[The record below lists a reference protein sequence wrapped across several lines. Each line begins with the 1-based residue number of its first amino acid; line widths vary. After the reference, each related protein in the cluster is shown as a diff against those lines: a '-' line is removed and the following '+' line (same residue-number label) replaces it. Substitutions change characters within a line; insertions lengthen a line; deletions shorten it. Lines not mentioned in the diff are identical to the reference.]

1 MNKRV
6 LFVLT
11 NHVELGATGE
21 FTGYH
26 LAEASRPYNIL
37 KAQGVTIDFASPQ
50 GGKPIPDAFDLDD
63 PDNKKFWE
71 DSEVQGKLS
80 ATLTPETAEASLYDG
95 IYFPGGHGTM
105 WDFRHHLALQELT
118 RDIYEQGGFVAAVCH
133 GPAAL
138 VDVKLSQGNYL
149 VAGKHINAFTDEEER
164 QAGLEDVVP
173 FLLESALRERGAIF
187 ESSAP
192 GECHVVLDGRIITG
206 QNPASAKSVAK
217 KMLSLME
224 QMEYRDAEV
233 SHSQR

>member
-11 NHVELGATGE
+11 NHTELGSTGE

-26 LAEASRPYNIL
+26 LAEVSRPYNLL
-37 KAQGVTIDFASPQ
+37 KAQGVEIDFASPQ
-50 GGKPIPDAFDLDD
+50 GGKPLPDAFDLED
-63 PDNKKFWE
+63 PDNKTFWE
-71 DSEVQGKLS
+71 DKEVQGKLGS
-80 ATLTPETAEASLYDG
+80 TRTPEMAEAKDYAG

-105 WDFRHHLALQELT
+105 WDFRHNLALQELI

-149 VAGKHINAFTDEEER
+149 VAGKRINAFTDKEEA
-164 QAGLEDVVP
+164 QAKKTDVVP
-173 FLLESALRERGAIF
+173 FLLETALKERGAIF

-192 GECHVVLDGRIITG
+192 GECHITVDGRLITG
-206 QNPASAKSVAK
+206 QNPASAKAVGK
-217 KMLSLME
+217 EMLSYLE
-224 QMEYRDAEV
+224 QLEYRSSNVGHHA
-233 SHSQR
+233 